1 MSCWSS
7 LWRANA
13 NVYVP
18 LGILAAVCS
27 RDPQERWT
35 ILTSDA
41 DGKNTATG
49 PPPLPA
55 TGAKA
60 PSLAEGVMVNAT
72 TDRNLSQAIEVFRK
86 MMVVFHNDTSDILSE
101 LQKVLVGIEN
111 IGGGWEINRI
121 SASQSTHWLPGS
133 ATLPASWKAAHCRG
147 KHPEQP
153 GSDRQQRTW
162 STSTRGL
169 LSSFPIKMTNWGAF
183 CNPINSDGT

>member
-18 LGILAAVCS
+18 LGIVAAVCS
-27 RDPQERWT
+27 RDLQERWT

-72 TDRNLSQAIEVFRK
+72 TDKNLSQAIEVLLK
-86 MMVVFHNDTSDILSE
+86 MMVLFHNDTSDILSE

-111 IGGGWEINRI
+111 IGGVLGDQQDLGLSVNSLAAGVSYFAGIV
-121 SASQSTHWLPGS
+121 QSCPL
-133 ATLPASWKAAHCRG
+133 
-147 KHPEQP
+147 
-153 GSDRQQRTW
+153 
-162 STSTRGL
+162 
-169 LSSFPIKMTNWGAF
+169 
-183 CNPINSDGT
+183 

>member
-1 MSCWSS
+1 M
-7 LWRANA
+7 
-13 NVYVP
+13 
-18 LGILAAVCS
+18 
-27 RDPQERWT
+27 
-35 ILTSDA
+35 TSDA

-133 ATLPASWKAAHCRG
+133 ATLPAS
-147 KHPEQP
+147 
-153 GSDRQQRTW
+153 
-162 STSTRGL
+162 
-169 LSSFPIKMTNWGAF
+169 
-183 CNPINSDGT
+183 